1 MVGIVIV
8 SHSFRIAE
16 GVAELAREMGGPDIR
31 LETAGGLDMPDHPI
45 GTDAVLVMQAI
56 ERAWSEDGVLVLMD
70 LGSAVLSAE
79 MALDLLEPGQRERIQ
94 LCEAPLVEGAV
105 AAAVTAKLGASLD
118 AVAAEARGGLA
129 GKITHLGAPAA
140 DADRGVDADPAAGR
154 PEGEALVT
162 RITVANP
169 HGLHA
174 RPAARFVQTASSF
187 DALVQV
193 RDLTNGRGPADA
205 KSLNAIATLGA
216 ATGHE
221 LEIGATGPQ
230 AAEVIAAVEALA
242 SRHFDEEVGGS
253 DAAVL
258 TPPLPVTEDDLEDGV
273 LQGFSASPGLASG
286 PAERF
291 HVPALTIPAGDAVD
305 PAAEIARFDRSL
317 VETAKGIERQRD
329 EVLTKAGDQEAA
341 IFSAHLLFLRDD
353 ALLAPTRRAIQADRR
368 TAAQAWQGA
377 IDTTAGAWEMIE
389 DPYLRARA
397 DDLRSVGSQVLA
409 RILGVEPPAPTMEAP
424 GILVAADLTPA
435 DTSGLDPTVVMG
447 IATARGGPTSHAAV
461 LARSMGIPAVV
472 GLGDRLAEIE
482 DGTTLALDGDRGL
495 VHIDPPPELLID
507 VEEARAAAALAADA
521 ARAAANTPAVTADGE
536 PIEVS
541 ANVGTPDEVAPAVAA
556 GADGVGLFRTE
567 FLFMDRDAMPT
578 EDEQEAAYRLAA
590 EALQG
595 RPLLLRT
602 LDAGADKPLPY
613 LGQPA
618 EPNPF
623 LGVRGVR
630 LGLARPDL
638 LLPQLRAVVRVAA
651 DFPVRVMFP
660 MVTTADE
667 LHRALQL
674 LEEARRAVGPGTELE
689 TGIMVEVPAAALTAA
704 ALAPSVDFFS
714 IGTNDLTQYALAAD
728 RGNEHVAA
736 LSDALHPA
744 VLRLIEA
751 TTIAAR
757 THGRWVG
764 VCGELAGDATATS
777 LLLGL
782 GVRELSMSAP
792 AIARVKQV
800 VRTTDIPE
808 AEALAAKALASA
820 SAAEVRALLAA

>member
-79 MALDLLEPGQRERIQ
+79 MAMDLLESGQRERIQ

-105 AAAVTAKLGASLD
+105 AAAVTAKMGASLD

-129 GKITHLGAPAA
+129 SKITHLGTPAA
-140 DADRGVDADPAAGR
+140 DAGPATDR
-154 PEGEALVT
+154 PEGEVVVT
-162 RITVANP
+162 RMTVTNP

-187 DALVQV
+187 DAVVQV
-193 RDLTNGRGPADA
+193 RDLTNGRGPANA

-221 LEIGATGPQ
+221 LEVAATGPQ
-230 AAEVIAAVEALA
+230 AAEAVAAVEALA
-242 SRHFDEEVGGS
+242 SRNFDEEVVGP

-258 TPPLPVTEDDLEDGV
+258 AAPPLPATEDDLEDGV
-273 LQGFSASPGLASG
+273 LRGFSASPGLASG
-286 PAERF
+286 PAQRF
-291 HVPALTIPAGDAVD
+291 HVPALSVPAGDAAD
-305 PAAEIARFDRSL
+305 EAAEIARLDRSL
-317 VETAKGIERQRD
+317 VEAATDIEHQRD
-329 EVLTKAGDQEAA
+329 EVQTKAGDQEAA

-353 ALLAPTRRAIQADRR
+353 ALLAPTRRAIQVDHR

-377 IDTTAGAWEMIE
+377 IDSTAGAWEAIE

-397 DDLRSVGSQVLA
+397 DDLRSVGAQVLA
-409 RILGVEPPAPTMEAP
+409 RILGIEPPAPALEAP
-424 GILVAADLTPA
+424 GILLAADLTPA
-435 DTSGLDPTVVMG
+435 DTSGLDPAVVMG

-472 GLGDRLAEIE
+472 GLGDRLMEIE

-495 VHIDPPPELLID
+495 VHVDPPAELLTD
-507 VEEARAAAALAADA
+507 VEEACTAATMAADA

-536 PIEVS
+536 TIEVS
-541 ANVGTPDEVAPAVAA
+541 ANVGTPEEVAPAVAA

-567 FLFMDRDAMPT
+567 FLFMDRDTMPT

-590 EALQG
+590 QALNG

-630 LGLARPDL
+630 LGLARPEL

-660 MVTTADE
+660 MVATVDE
-667 LHRALQL
+667 LHRALEL
-674 LEEARRAVGPGTELE
+674 LEEARRAVGRGTELE
-689 TGIMVEVPAAALTAA
+689 TGIMVEVPAAALTARV
-704 ALAPSVDFFS
+704 LAPSVDFFS
-714 IGTNDLTQYALAAD
+714 IGTNDLTQYVLAAD
-728 RGNEHVAA
+728 RGNEHVAT
-736 LSDALHPA
+736 LSDAVHPA
-744 VLRLIEA
+744 VLQLIEA

-757 THGRWVG
+757 VHGRWVG
-764 VCGELAGDATATS
+764 VCGELAGDAAATS

-792 AIARVKQV
+792 AIGRVKQV
-800 VRTTDIPE
+800 VRGTDIPE
-808 AEALAAKALASA
+808 AEALAAKALACASA
-820 SAAEVRALLAA
+820 SEVRALLAV

>member
-1 MVGIVIV
+1 VVGIVIV

-31 LETAGGLDMPDHPI
+31 LETAGGLDMPEHPI

-79 MALDLLEPGQRERIQ
+79 MALDLLEPEQRERIQ

-105 AAAVTAKLGASLD
+105 AAAVTAKTGASLD

-129 GKITHLGAPAA
+129 GKITHLGTPAA
-140 DADRGVDADPAAGR
+140 DVAAAELPVGK
-154 PEGEALVT
+154 AIVT
-162 RITVANP
+162 TITVANP

-205 KSLNAIATLGA
+205 KSLNAVATLGA

-221 LEIGATGPQ
+221 LEIAATGPR
-230 AAEVIAAVEALA
+230 AAEAIAAVEALA
-242 SRHFDEEVGGS
+242 SRNFDEEVGGS
-253 DAAVL
+253 DEAVL
-258 TPPLPVTEDDLEDGV
+258 APPPLPVTQEELDDGILR
-273 LQGFSASPGLASG
+273 GFSASPGLASG
-286 PAERF
+286 PAQRF
-291 HVPALTIPAGDAVD
+291 HVPALTVPIGNATDEAG
-305 PAAEIARFDRSL
+305 EIARLDRSL
-317 VETAKGIERQRD
+317 EQAATDIERQRD
-329 EVLTKAGDQEAA
+329 EVRSKAGEQEAA
-341 IFSAHLLFLRDD
+341 IFSAHLLFLRDE
-353 ALLAPTRRAIQADRR
+353 ALLAPTRRAIHADHR

-377 IDTTAGAWEMIE
+377 IDTTAGDWEAIE

-397 DDLRSVGSQVLA
+397 DDLRSVGAQVLA
-409 RILGVEPPAPTMEAP
+409 RILGLEPPAPAMGAP

-435 DTSGLDPTVVMG
+435 DTSGLDPVVVMG

-472 GLGDRLAEIE
+472 GLGERLMEIE

-495 VHIDPPPELLID
+495 VHVDPPVALLADI
-507 VEEARAAAALAADA
+507 EEARTAGALADEA
-521 ARAAANTPAVTADGE
+521 ARAMASTPAVTADGE
-536 PIEVS
+536 TIEVS
-541 ANVGTPDEVAPAVAA
+541 ANVGRPEEVAPAVAQ

-590 EALQG
+590 EALHG

-613 LGQPA
+613 LGQPP

-651 DFPVRVMFP
+651 DFAVRVMFP
-660 MVTTADE
+660 MVATADE
-667 LHRALQL
+667 LHRALEL
-674 LEEARRAVGPGTELE
+674 LDEARRAVGPGTELE
-689 TGIMVEVPAAALTAA
+689 TGIMVEVPAAALTAP

-714 IGTNDLTQYALAAD
+714 IGTNDLTQYVLAAD

-792 AIARVKQV
+792 AIGRVKQM
-800 VRTTDIPE
+800 VRSTDIPE
-808 AEALAAKALASA
+808 AEALAAKALACA
-820 SAAEVRALLAA
+820 SAAEVRALLVG

>member
-79 MALDLLEPGQRERIQ
+79 MALDLLEPEQRERIQ

-105 AAAVTAKLGASLD
+105 AAAVTAKMGASLD

-129 GKITHLGAPAA
+129 GKITHLGTPVADVGPAPA
-140 DADRGVDADPAAGR
+140 DR
-154 PEGEALVT
+154 PEGEAVVI

-193 RDLTNGRGPADA
+193 SDLTNGRGPADA
-205 KSLNAIATLGA
+205 KSLNAVATLGA

-221 LEIGATGPQ
+221 LEVTATGPQ
-230 AAEVIAAVEALA
+230 AAEAIAAVQALA
-242 SRHFDEEVGGS
+242 SRNFDEEVGGP
-253 DAAVL
+253 DEGDLAP
-258 TPPLPVTEDDLEDGV
+258 PPLPVTEDDLEDGV
-273 LQGFSASPGLASG
+273 LRGFSASPGLASG
-286 PAERF
+286 PAQRF
-291 HVPALTIPAGDAVD
+291 HVPALTVPAGDAAD
-305 PAAEIARFDRSL
+305 EAAEITLLDRSL
-317 VETAKGIERQRD
+317 EQTATDIEHQRD
-329 EVLTKAGDQEAA
+329 EVRTKAGDQEAA

-353 ALLAPTRRAIQADRR
+353 ALLAPTRRAIQADHR

-377 IDTTAGAWEMIE
+377 IETMAGVWEAIE

-397 DDLRSVGSQVLA
+397 DDLRSVGAQVLA
-409 RILGVEPPAPTMEAP
+409 RILGIEPPAPALEAP
-424 GILVAADLTPA
+424 GILLAADLTPA
-435 DTSGLDPTVVMG
+435 DTSGLDPAVVMG

-472 GLGDRLAEIE
+472 GLGDRLMEIE

-495 VHIDPPPELLID
+495 VHVDPSAELLTD
-507 VEEARAAAALAADA
+507 VEEARTVATMAADA

-536 PIEVS
+536 TIEVS
-541 ANVGTPDEVAPAVAA
+541 ANVGTPEEVAPAVAA

-590 EALQG
+590 EALHG

-613 LGQPA
+613 LGQAP

-651 DFPVRVMFP
+651 EFPVRVMFP
-660 MVTTADE
+660 MVSTADE
-667 LHRALQL
+667 LHRALEL
-674 LEEARRAVGPGTELE
+674 LEEARRAVGPGTALE
-689 TGIMVEVPAAALTAA
+689 TGIMVEVPAAALTAPVLA
-704 ALAPSVDFFS
+704 ASVDFFS
-714 IGTNDLTQYALAAD
+714 IGTNDLTQYVLAAD

-744 VLRLIEA
+744 VLRLVEA
-751 TTIAAR
+751 TTTAAR
-757 THGRWVG
+757 AHGRWVG
-764 VCGELAGDATATS
+764 VCGELAGDATATP

-792 AIARVKQV
+792 AIGRVKQV
-800 VRTTDIPE
+800 VRSTDIPE
-808 AEALAAKALASA
+808 AEALAGKALACATA
-820 SAAEVRALLAA
+820 SEVRALLAV

>member
-31 LETAGGLDMPDHPI
+31 LETAGGLDMPEHPI

-105 AAAVTAKLGASLD
+105 AAAVTAKMGASLD

-129 GKITHLGAPAA
+129 GKITHLGTPAA
-140 DADRGVDADPAAGR
+140 DVGPASDQPTGDR
-154 PEGEALVT
+154 PEGEAVVAA
-162 RITVANP
+162 ITVANP

-174 RPAARFVQTASSF
+174 RPATRFVQTASSY

-221 LEIGATGPQ
+221 LEVAATGPQ
-230 AAEVIAAVEALA
+230 AAEAIAAVQALA
-242 SRHFDEEVGGS
+242 SRNFDEEAVGPE
-253 DAAVL
+253 ATAPV
-258 TPPLPVTEDDLEDGV
+258 PPLPATDDDLSDGA
-273 LQGFSASPGLASG
+273 LHGFSASPGLASG
-286 PAERF
+286 PAQRF
-291 HVPALTIPAGDAVD
+291 HVPALTVPAGDATD
-305 PAAEIARFDRSL
+305 GAAEIARLDHAL
-317 VETAKGIERQRD
+317 EQAGADIERQRD
-329 EVLTKAGDQEAA
+329 EVLTKAGEQEAA
-341 IFSAHLLFLRDD
+341 IFSAHLLLLRDD
-353 ALLAPTRRAIQADRR
+353 ALLAPARRAIHADHR
-368 TAAQAWQGA
+368 TAAQAWQA
-377 IDTTAGAWEMIE
+377 SIDTTARDWEAIE

-397 DDLRSVGSQVLA
+397 DDLRSVGVQVLA
-409 RILGVEPPAPTMEAP
+409 RILGIEPPAPAMDAP

-435 DTSGLDPTVVMG
+435 DTSGLDPAVVMG

-472 GLGDRLAEIE
+472 GLGDRLMEIE
-482 DGTTLALDGDRGL
+482 DGTTLALNGDRGL
-495 VHIDPPPELLID
+495 VHVDPPAELLTD
-507 VEEARAAAALAADA
+507 LEEARTAAALAADA
-521 ARAAANTPAVTADGE
+521 ARDVANTPAVTADGVTV
-536 PIEVS
+536 EVS
-541 ANVGTPDEVAPAVAA
+541 ANVGSPEEVAPAVAQ

-590 EALQG
+590 EALHG

-630 LGLARPDL
+630 LGLTRPDL
-638 LLPQLRAVVRVAA
+638 LLTQLRAVVRVAA

-660 MVTTADE
+660 MVATTDE
-667 LHRALQL
+667 LHRALEL
-674 LEEARRAVGPGTELE
+674 LDQARQAVGRAAQLE

-714 IGTNDLTQYALAAD
+714 IGTNDLTQYVLAAD
-728 RGNEHVAA
+728 RGNEHVAS
-736 LSDALHPA
+736 LSDAVHPA
-744 VLRLIEA
+744 VLRLIEG
-751 TTIAAR
+751 TTVAAR
-757 THGRWVG
+757 AHGRWVG

-792 AIARVKQV
+792 AIGQVKQV
-800 VRTTDIPE
+800 VRSTDIPE
-808 AEALAAKALASA
+808 AEALAVKALACTSA
-820 SAAEVRALLAA
+820 SEVRALLAV